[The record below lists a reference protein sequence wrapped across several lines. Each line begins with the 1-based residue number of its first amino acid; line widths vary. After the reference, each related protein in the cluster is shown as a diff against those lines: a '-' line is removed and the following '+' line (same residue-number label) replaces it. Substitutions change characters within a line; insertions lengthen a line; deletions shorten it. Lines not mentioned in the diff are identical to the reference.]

1 MDYREI
7 TGLKYGLGLVNGAS
21 LVTQME
27 RIHLQ
32 CRKPG
37 FDPWVG
43 KIPWGRKQ
51 QPIPVFL
58 PRELHRQKSLAG
70 YSPWG
75 CKESGTTERL
85 HFIFEKGLWPLTKHD
100 LVVASVF
107 CSVLDGFLWDGETD
121 E

>member
-75 CKESGTTERL
+75 CKELDRIEQLTL
-85 HFIFEKGLWPLTKHD
+85 HLMEALKGLQIQMVSSEVEYTTMC
-100 LVVASVF
+100 LVG
-107 CSVLDGFLWDGETD
+107 VLKV
-121 E
+121 

>member
-1 MDYREI
+1 MAQTVKHLSTMRE
-7 TGLKYGLGLVNGAS
+7 TWVQSLGREDS
-21 LVTQME
+21 LGKETATHSSTLAQ
-27 RIHLQ
+27 
-32 CRKPG
+32 
-37 FDPWVG
+37 
-43 KIPWGRKQ
+43 KIPWME
-51 QPIPVFL
+51 
-58 PRELHRQKSLAG
+58 ELGAG